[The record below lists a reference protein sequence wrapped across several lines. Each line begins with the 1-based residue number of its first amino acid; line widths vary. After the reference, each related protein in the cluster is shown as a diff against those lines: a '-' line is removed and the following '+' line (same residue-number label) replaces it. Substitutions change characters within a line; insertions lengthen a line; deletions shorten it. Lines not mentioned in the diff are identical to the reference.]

1 MDNTKQNSSTPI
13 GKSEETKSSAAK
25 ITNADLLKKLQV
37 TETAGLSSSEA
48 TARLA
53 KYGKNALEE
62 KRETIWQ
69 KLAPYFWGPIP
80 WMIEAAIILSAITGD
95 GKDFTIISLL
105 LLLNA
110 FIGWRQD
117 KSAANALAALK
128 NDLALKAKALRDSKW
143 TDVDASTLVPGDI
156 IAVRL
161 GNIVPAD
168 AQVLSGDYLSV
179 DQAALTGESL
189 PVTKNIGDPVYSG
202 SIVKKGNSIA
212 VVTATGNETYFG
224 KTAKLVSE
232 AGAKSHLNSEL
243 TEVGNF
249 LIIGALILSAI
260 LVVFQLI
267 FIRPLD
273 SHLILEIV
281 KTVLVLLVATIPVAL
296 PAVVSVTI
304 ALGALQLSKQKA
316 IVSKLNSIEALA
328 SVDVLCSDK
337 TGTLTQNKLSVAGT
351 FPLAGTTSDEMIAY
365 AVLASDPKDSDVID
379 VAIRNVLKSPDLIKG
394 YTVTKFTPFDPVT
407 KRVESVVEKNGK
419 PLSIVKGAP
428 QVIVDLVKL
437 QGDELKVVQDK
448 INDLAK
454 HGFKSLGVATGDGT
468 TWKYIG
474 TISMADP
481 LRTDSKDTVQHLLA
495 EGIAVKMVTGDS
507 QNIAEEVSGQ
517 LGLGQN
523 ILLAEGIF
531 GTADKPLPIT
541 AESGEKVEKADGF
554 AEVFPQHKYDIVKA
568 LQLKGHVTAMTG
580 DGVNDAPALKQADC
594 GIAVSGATDAARAAA
609 ALILTLPG
617 LSIIENAVNEAK
629 KIFARMMSYI
639 YYRIA
644 MTINIM
650 IFAVFV
656 TLVGQYILHRVV
668 PETGI
673 SFFPLT
679 AIMLV
684 SLALLDDIPIM
695 AIAYDNADI
704 APEPAKWDKK
714 KTFTISSILGIVS
727 VVQSIIMIIW
737 ADSSSIFG
745 ITTFGQLQTLIF
757 LQLVVGGHL
766 LLFVTRRGGWF
777 FTKPYPEWKLFSAI
791 VATQVFVVFM
801 TYFGWLVEAIDGMSI
816 IYIWLYNIAWMFP
829 LSFINILLR
838 KGKKADKK

>member
-1 MDNTKQNSSTPI
+1 MEKN
-13 GKSEETKSSAAK
+13 K
-25 ITNADLLKKLQV
+25 ITNEELLKKLV
-37 TETAGLSSSEA
+37 TDDKTGLSSSEA
-48 TARLA
+48 KTRLE

-62 KRETIWQ
+62 KKETVWQ

-95 GKDFTIISLL
+95 IKDFIIISLL

-128 NDLALKAKALRDSKW
+128 NDLALKAKVLRDSKW
-143 TDVDASTLVPGDI
+143 IDLDAAEIVPGDI

-168 AQVLSGDYLSV
+168 AQILSGDYLSV
-179 DQAALTGESL
+179 DQSALTGESL
-189 PVTKNIGDPVYSG
+189 PVTKNSGDEIYSG
-202 SIVKKGNSIA
+202 SIVKKGNVIA
-212 VVTATGNETYFG
+212 VVSTTGSQTYFG

-260 LVVFQLI
+260 LVGFQLI

-273 SHLILEIV
+273 STLILRIV

-304 ALGALQLSKQKA
+304 ALGALQLSKKKA

-328 SVDVLCSDK
+328 SVDILCSDK

-351 FPLAGTTSDEMIAY
+351 FPMAGVTSDEMIAY

-379 VAIRNVLKSPDLIKG
+379 VAIRRVLKSPDLIKG

-407 KRVESVVEKNGK
+407 KRVEAVVEKDGK
-419 PLSIVKGAP
+419 SMTIVKGAP
-428 QVIVDLVKL
+428 QVIVDLAKL
-437 QGDELKVVQDK
+437 QGDELKSVQDK
-448 INDLAK
+448 IDDLAK
-454 HGFKSLGVATGDGT
+454 HGFKSLGVATGDGKE
-468 TWKYIG
+468 WRYIG

-481 LRTDSKDTVQHLLA
+481 LRPDSKETIQHLLA
-495 EGIAVKMVTGDS
+495 GGIKVKMVTGDS

-531 GTADKPLPIT
+531 GTAEKPIPIT
-541 AESGEKVEKADGF
+541 VESGTKVEQADGF

-568 LQLKGHVTAMTG
+568 LQLKGHTTAMTG
-580 DGVNDAPALKQADC
+580 DGVNDSPALKQADC

-617 LSIIENAVNEAK
+617 LSVIENAVNEAK
-629 KIFARMMSYI
+629 RIFARMMSYI

-650 IFAVFV
+650 IFSVFV
-656 TLVGQYILHRVV
+656 TLIGKYILHKVV
-668 PETGI
+668 PEAGV

-695 AIAYDNADI
+695 AIAYDNAEI
-704 APEPAKWDKK
+704 ANEPAKWNKK
-714 KTFTISSILGIVS
+714 KTFVVSTILGIVS
-727 VVQSIIMIIW
+727 VIQSIIMIIW
-737 ADSSSIFG
+737 ADSSMLFG

-766 LLFVTRRGGWF
+766 LLFVTRRSGWF
-777 FTKPYPEWKLFSAI
+777 FTKPYPEWKLFWAI

-801 TYFGWLVEAIDGMSI
+801 TYFGWLVDSIDAMSI
-816 IYIWLYNIAWMFP
+816 IYIWIYNLLWMFP
-829 LSFINILLR
+829 ISFINIMAR
-838 KGKKADKK
+838 KMKI